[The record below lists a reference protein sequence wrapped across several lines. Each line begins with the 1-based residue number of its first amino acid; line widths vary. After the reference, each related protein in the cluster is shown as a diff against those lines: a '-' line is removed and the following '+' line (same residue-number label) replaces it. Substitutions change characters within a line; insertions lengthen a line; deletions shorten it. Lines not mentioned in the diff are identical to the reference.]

1 MNKERILVALLL
13 VITGGV
19 GYFLGKN
26 SSAIQVPSV
35 NTTVE
40 EVITHETRAGGYE
53 FINPLVECDCFKPS
67 KQVSTVLLE
76 ENLNNYISA
85 AISGG
90 KASHVSVY
98 FRDLNNGPWI
108 GINEKENFTPASLL
122 KVPVMIAVLKKA
134 EQDPLFLKKRLAIAP
149 TAADDFQQNINDT
162 GMVKPGKSYE
172 VEDLVVRMIQ
182 HSDNR
187 AATNLWDA
195 VGERFMDRVF
205 EDVQVKVTGIK
216 TAKDYVSV
224 KDYSTFFRL
233 LYNASYLNRE
243 MSDKALRILTK
254 STFNTGLVAG
264 LPKDMVIA
272 HKFGERGIG
281 KDGLEIVQLHD
292 CGIIYAP
299 QMPYL
304 VCVMTRGRNF
314 NDLNKVIAD
323 ISAMVYRSVSG
334 Q

>member
-1 MNKERILVALLL
+1 MNKERILWLVFL
-13 VITGGV
+13 VIACIS
-19 GYFLGKN
+19 GYYFGKN
-26 SSAIQVPSV
+26 NRVEQHEVINVP
-35 NTTVE
+35 VE
-40 EVITHETRAGGYE
+40 ENDVRQTRAGGYQY
-53 FINPLVECDCFKPS
+53 INPLVECDCFKPS
-67 KQVSTVLLE
+67 KQVSTALLE

-85 AISGG
+85 SISGG
-90 KASHVSVY
+90 KATHVSVY

-108 GINEKENFTPASLL
+108 GINENENFTPASLL

-149 TAADDFQQNINDT
+149 SAADEFQQNINDT
-162 GMVKPGKSYE
+162 GMVVPGKSYE

-182 HSDNR
+182 RSDNH

-195 VGERFMDRVF
+195 VGDQFMDRVF

-216 TAKDYVSV
+216 TPKDYLSV
-224 KDYSTFFRL
+224 KDYSTFFRI

-243 MSDKALRILTK
+243 MSEKGLKILTK

-264 LPKDMVIA
+264 LPEDMVIA

-281 KDGLEIVQLHD
+281 KGGLEIVQLHD
-292 CGIIYAP
+292 CGIVYDA

-323 ISAMVYRSVSG
+323 VSAMVYRSVSG